1 MSYMIKLTPAFKDY
15 LWGGTRLRDDFGK
28 DCTLAVVAESW
39 ELSTHP
45 DGLCRITGGAADGQ
59 TLAAWLLDHPAAL
72 GTRAGERTEVPV
84 LIKFIDAAQ
93 NLSVQVHPDD
103 DYARRVEND
112 MGKTELW
119 YVLDAAEGAEVI
131 YGVSVP
137 LSRQELADRA
147 ADGSITEVLCH
158 VPVQRGDALLVRAG
172 TLHGIGAGTLICEI
186 QQASNVTYRVYDYG
200 RVAADGKPRALHI
213 EKAQDVARL
222 LPQEEGHSLDA
233 RLGFLRGGQGRLL
246 AATEYFT
253 VCQFTVKETLRLA
266 ADTASFYAIVVTD
279 GMCTLTHG
287 MQRLVLV
294 RGETAFIPAG
304 LGAYDV
310 TGSCE
315 ILLTYI

>member
-1 MSYMIKLTPAFKDY
+1 MSYMIKLTPTFKDY

-59 TLAAWLLDHPAAL
+59 TLAAWLFDHPAAL
-72 GTRAGERTEVPV
+72 GTRAGERTEAPV

-131 YGVSVP
+131 YGVSAP

-158 VPVQRGDALLVRAG
+158 VPVKRGDALLVRAG
-172 TLHGIGAGTLICEI
+172 LC
-186 QQASNVTYRVYDYG
+186 
-200 RVAADGKPRALHI
+200 
-213 EKAQDVARL
+213 
-222 LPQEEGHSLDA
+222 
-233 RLGFLRGGQGRLL
+233 
-246 AATEYFT
+246 
-253 VCQFTVKETLRLA
+253 
-266 ADTASFYAIVVTD
+266 TASVRGRSYVRYSRHRMSHIVCMITD
-279 GMCTLTHG
+279 GSPQTASRVPCISK
-287 MQRLVLV
+287 RLRMLHSSFH
-294 RGETAFIPAG
+294 RRSA
-304 LGAYDV
+304 L
-310 TGSCE
+310 
-315 ILLTYI
+315 